1 MDAETAV
8 RPLERKLKNL
18 YFQFVQNSKHLL
30 CMALPLQ
37 AVDAL
42 RERVEAQDLPLV
54 SLTPC
59 IQAHRPMRRARAPAS
74 QEARQA
80 HKNAPASSTL
90 ACPHM
95 RANTRAC
102 GPRSPRACA
111 GPSRVAS
118 VLRSPTSR
126 KMRWAWCGCSQHS
139 FRRRRVEAQKILA
152 QNSMRCLLRYRRC
165 SV

>member
-8 RPLERKLKNL
+8 RPLERKLKIL

-59 IQAHRPMRRARAPAS
+59 IEARRAMRCARAPAACVAIGTAS
-74 QEARQA
+74 TPKCTSVEHARM
-80 HKNAPASSTL
+80 PASYL
-90 ACPHM
+90 P
-95 RANTRAC
+95 
-102 GPRSPRACA
+102 
-111 GPSRVAS
+111 
-118 VLRSPTSR
+118 PT
-126 KMRWAWCGCSQHS
+126 KKH
-139 FRRRRVEAQKILA
+139 V
-152 QNSMRCLLRYRRC
+152 
-165 SV
+165 